1 MDTGVPPLAIETAR
15 PKTAKMP
22 PPTIPPIPIAMAS
35 LRVILEFTVFLE
47 FISFTLKLVCPNWNF
62 NKTLIVPFDL

>member
-1 MDTGVPPLAIETAR
+1 MTLVFLLWQSRQLDLKPRKCLH
-15 PKTAKMP
+15 
-22 PPTIPPIPIAMAS
+22 PTIPPIPIAMAS